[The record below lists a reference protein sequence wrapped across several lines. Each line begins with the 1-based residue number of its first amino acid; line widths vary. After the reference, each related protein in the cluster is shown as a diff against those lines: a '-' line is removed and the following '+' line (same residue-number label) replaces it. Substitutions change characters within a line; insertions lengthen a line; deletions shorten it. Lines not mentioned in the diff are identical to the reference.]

1 MNRSDGVLMEN
12 LRIVK
17 KQSARTADLTGQ
29 EKEITFYV
37 NGQPTQ
43 AYQGETIH
51 AALIAAGYRQFRK
64 SKTEQPR
71 GIFCGMGVCY
81 ECLVAIDNGPQRQAC
96 VTIVE
101 EGMEV
106 QIDAG

>member
-1 MNRSDGVLMEN
+1 MEN
-12 LRIVK
+12 LRVVK
-17 KQSARTADLTGQ
+17 AKTAGPGKKTEQ
-29 EKEITFYV
+29 TKKIIFYV

-43 AYQGETIH
+43 ACRGETIH
-51 AALIAAGYRQFRK
+51 AALICAGYRQIRK

-71 GIFCGMGVCY
+71 GVFCGMGVCY
-81 ECLVAIDNGPQRQAC
+81 ECMVTVNNGPQRQAC

-106 QIDAG
+106 RVDAG